1 MSDKGFSQRNKMCLL
16 ETITATL
23 RMEHCLQFSDHA
35 KCTGFFLCLHNSNL
49 KNKTYQGFLKLLI
62 YTRHPL

>member
-35 KCTGFFLCLHNSNL
+35 KCTGFF
-49 KNKTYQGFLKLLI
+49 YAYI
-62 YTRHPL
+62 IVI